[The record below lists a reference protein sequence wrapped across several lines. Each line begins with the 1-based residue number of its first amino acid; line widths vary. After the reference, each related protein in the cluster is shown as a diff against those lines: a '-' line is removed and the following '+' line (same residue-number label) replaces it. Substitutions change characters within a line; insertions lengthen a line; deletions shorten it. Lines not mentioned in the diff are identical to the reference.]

1 MSYPL
6 ITLYTPGI
14 KLDLAR
20 KADKYDP
27 DAIIID
33 LEDTVPPDLKNE
45 VRHEVAELIP
55 DLVNPPLVRINN
67 DNDYLENDLRAI
79 ITKNTRGILL
89 PKLENTDNLEMV
101 DSIMSESEREL
112 GLEKNS
118 IKLILLIETALGVMR
133 CYELASSLRRI
144 ESVSFGSAEDGDL
157 QTNLGC
163 SFSIEGPELLYARS
177 RGLLEA
183 RAAKLPYVLDGA
195 FSGIEDLDRFK
206 EDCKI
211 SRRLGYDGRTLVH
224 PSQIEPAREIYTIS
238 EEKIKYYQR
247 VIQEFEASEKLG
259 NASIKVDGKLVDYA
273 MYNQAKSL
281 LQRFRSDILT
291 N

>member
-20 KADKYDP
+20 KADKYAP

-89 PKLENTDNLEMV
+89 PKVEHSDNLEMV

-133 CYELASSLRRI
+133 CYELASSLHRI

-177 RGLLEA
+177 RVLLEA
-183 RAAKLPYVLDGA
+183 RAAQLPYVLDGA
-195 FSGIEDLDRFK
+195 FSGIDDLDGFK

-238 EEKIKYYQR
+238 EEQVKYYQR

-281 LQRFRSDILT
+281 LQRFRPDILA

>member
-20 KADKYDP
+20 KADKYNP

-33 LEDTVPPDLKNE
+33 LEDTVPPDLKNK
-45 VRHEVAELIP
+45 VRDEVAQLIP
-55 DLVNPPLVRINN
+55 ELANPPLVRINN
-67 DNDYLENDLRAI
+67 DKDYLENDLRAI
-79 ITKNTRGILL
+79 VTKNTRGILL
-89 PKLENTDNLEMV
+89 PKAENTDNLEMV
-101 DSIMSESEREL
+101 DAIIAESEREL

-118 IKLILLIETALGVMR
+118 TKLILLIETALGVMR
-133 CYELASSLRRI
+133 CYELASYLSRI

-177 RGLLEA
+177 KVLLEA
-183 RAAKLPYVLDGA
+183 RAAQLPYVLDGA
-195 FSGIEDLDRFK
+195 FSGIDDLDGFK
-206 EDCKI
+206 EDSKI

-224 PSQIEPAREIYTIS
+224 PAQIEPAREIYSIS
-238 EEKIKYYQR
+238 EEQVEYYQR
-247 VIQEFEASEKLG
+247 VIKEFEASEKSG

-281 LQRFRSDILT
+281 LQRFRPDVLT

>member
-20 KADKYDP
+20 KADKYNP

-89 PKLENTDNLEMV
+89 PKVEHTDNLEMV

-133 CYELASSLRRI
+133 CHELASCLPRI

-177 RGLLEA
+177 RVLLEA

-195 FSGIEDLDRFK
+195 FSGIDDLDGFK
-206 EDCKI
+206 KDCKI

-224 PSQIEPAREIYTIS
+224 PTQIEPAREIYTIS

-281 LQRFRSDILT
+281 LQRFRPDILA

>member
-1 MSYPL
+1 M
-6 ITLYTPGI
+6 
-14 KLDLAR
+14 
-20 KADKYDP
+20 
-27 DAIIID
+27 
-33 LEDTVPPDLKNE
+33 
-45 VRHEVAELIP
+45 
-55 DLVNPPLVRINN
+55 
-67 DNDYLENDLRAI
+67 RAI
-79 ITKNTRGILL
+79 VTKNTRGILL
-89 PKLENTDNLEMV
+89 PKAENTDNLEMV
-101 DSIMSESEREL
+101 DAIMAESEREL

-118 IKLILLIETALGVMR
+118 TKLILLIETAIGVMR
-133 CYELASSLRRI
+133 CYELASYLPRI

-177 RGLLEA
+177 KVLLEA
-183 RAAKLPYVLDGA
+183 RAAQLPYVLDGA
-195 FSGIEDLDRFK
+195 FSGIDDLDGFK
-206 EDCKI
+206 EDSKI

-224 PSQIEPAREIYTIS
+224 PAQIEPAREIYSIS
-238 EEKIKYYQR
+238 EEQVKYYQR

-281 LQRFRSDILT
+281 LQRFRPGILA

>member
-1 MSYPL
+1 MPYPL

-20 KADKYDP
+20 KAGKYNP

-89 PKLENTDNLEMV
+89 PKVEHTDNLEMV

-133 CYELASSLRRI
+133 CYELASCLPRI

-177 RGLLEA
+177 RVLLEA
-183 RAAKLPYVLDGA
+183 RAAQLPYVLDGA
-195 FSGIEDLDRFK
+195 FSGIDDLDGFK
-206 EDCKI
+206 KDCKI

-224 PSQIEPAREIYTIS
+224 PTQIEPAREIYTIS

-281 LQRFRSDILT
+281 LQRFRSDILA